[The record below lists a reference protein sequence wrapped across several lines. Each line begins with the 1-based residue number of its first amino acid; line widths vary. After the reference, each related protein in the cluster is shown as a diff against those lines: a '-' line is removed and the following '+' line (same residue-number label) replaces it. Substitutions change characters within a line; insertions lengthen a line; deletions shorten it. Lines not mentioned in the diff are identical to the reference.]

1 MKTKKLLIAKL
12 ISKCNPLISFR
23 LLNLF
28 LLMLLLSVNITNA
41 QTKHTE
47 EEEEEEKEGQLIN
60 GQQVMCGGTERW
72 SQKVLV
78 DNLVSTINFTGIPT
92 TVNSLV
98 NIVTPTPSTT
108 MPRQP
113 GIEDKTYTFT
123 CNVTVKKAETDN
135 DYHLVL
141 SDGTHTLIGEI
152 PDPVCSAAASSNY
165 VPQYTAARNFVDTY
179 IGSGTYSSVNI
190 AAVQVYG
197 VAFVDPPHGQT
208 GAAPNNLEIHPIL
221 RINFIGTTDIE
232 AEPQKQM
239 DVSIFPNPF
248 KDNITVNLTTKAAN
262 LKNCSIQFFDVMA
275 NKVAEFDLKTKS
287 KSQIAETINTS
298 QIAAGSY
305 IYRIISDGKP
315 IYDGRIIS
323 LPSN

>member
-1 MKTKKLLIAKL
+1 MKAKKLSITKLIAKSNSL
-12 ISKCNPLISFR
+12 FGFKVF
-23 LLNLF
+23 NLF
-28 LLMLLLSVNITNA
+28 LFASLLSANVTLA
-41 QTKHTE
+41 QNNR
-47 EEEEEEKEGQLIN
+47 EKEEDEEGEVEQT
-60 GQQVMCGGTERW
+60 MCGGTERW

-78 DNLVSTINFTGIPT
+78 DNLVSTINFTPIST
-92 TVNSLV
+92 TVNNLI

-113 GIEDKTYTFT
+113 GIEDKSYTFT

-179 IGSGTYSSVNI
+179 IGSGTYSSVHI

-221 RINFIGTTDIE
+221 RINFLGTTGIE
-232 AEPQKQM
+232 AEPEKQM
-239 DVSIFPNPF
+239 DVNIFPNPF
-248 KDNITVNLTTKAAN
+248 KDNITVNLTTKTAN
-262 LKNCSIQFFDVMA
+262 LKNCSIQLFDVMA
-275 NKVAEFDLKTKS
+275 NKVAEFDLKVKN
-287 KSQIAETINTS
+287 KNQIAQTINTS
-298 QIAAGSY
+298 QVAAGSY

-315 IYDGRIIS
+315 IYDGRIIA
-323 LPSN
+323 LPNN